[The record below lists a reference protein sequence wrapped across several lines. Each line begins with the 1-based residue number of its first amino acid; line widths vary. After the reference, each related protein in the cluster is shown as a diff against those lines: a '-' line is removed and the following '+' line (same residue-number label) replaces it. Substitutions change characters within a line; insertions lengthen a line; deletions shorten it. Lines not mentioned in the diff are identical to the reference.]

1 MRRQEPTRLAIVMV
15 GLPARGKSTLSR
27 KIHNHLSHQQLNTK
41 IFNFGDYRRIA
52 TRNTTVGKA
61 SASFF
66 DPENKQASQIREQC
80 CVSALHDLFSFYNTG
95 GEVGIL
101 DATNTTFQRR
111 KRIRRF
117 ISNRTSELDYDVSIL
132 FIETICNDEA
142 IIHRNIICGKLN
154 NADYCAV
161 EAHKAI
167 RDFQQRIKMYEKVYC
182 EVQKEE
188 GSFIKVI
195 DFGSKIHHHQIND
208 YFSRQIFYFVMYSY
222 LHSIT
227 PIHPNDTPLQ
237 SDIGTARARYH
248 HSESSSDD
256 DSDYSADST
265 SESDKVHST
274 KTMDTKI
281 RTLIRGAYPT

>member
-66 DPENKQASQIREQC
+66 DPENKQASQIREEC
-80 CVSALHDLFSFYNTG
+80 CVCALHDLISFYNTG

-101 DATNTTFQRR
+101 DATNTTFERR
-111 KRIRRF
+111 KRIRNF
-117 ISNRTSELDYDVSIL
+117 ISNQTSELDYNVSIL
-132 FIETICNDEA
+132 FIETICNNA
-142 IIHRNIICGKLN
+142 PIIHRNILCGKLN

-167 RDFQQRIKMYEKVYC
+167 RDFKERIKMYEKMYC

-195 DFGSKIHHHQIND
+195 DFGTKINHHQIND
-208 YFSRQIFYFVMYSY
+208 HFSRQIFYFVMYSY
-222 LHSIT
+222 LHSSL
-227 PIHPNDTPLQ
+227 IHPNDTPLP
-237 SDIGTARARYH
+237 SDIGTARYH
-248 HSESSSDD
+248 HSVCVSDSSS

-274 KTMDTKI
+274 KTMDT
-281 RTLIRGAYPT
+281 IRGSYSP